1 MAPVLKRDFDINVAM
16 QPAVYSGCGL
26 DGSSLAVVCQVR
38 DQIASG
44 EPGTVDLI
52 WLNKANF
59 KAMKENGLLY
69 GPWSTQLPSS
79 VNFDFSSSAIA
90 YDAGTPVDGMEFPLH
105 IAQAVFLKNK
115 AFVSDADTPLTIPQ
129 LLTWCQNNPGR
140 FTYSDPTVDFT
151 GAAFVR
157 HVFTHFNAARGRTW
171 EQFLALPGTG
181 TEALY
186 LEVSADVW
194 AALRALEPYL
204 YQPGSYPLS
213 HSTDIR
219 PLMANETVW
228 LDFSFEAAEA
238 TNQQDDEVNPWP
250 LTTDA
255 CVLHYFWILCCEL
268 CARACVCNR
277 VVASFLLPLP
287 SSLFAGTC

>member
-38 DQIASG
+38 DQIANG

-59 KAMKENGLLY
+59 KAMKDNGLLY
-69 GPWSTQLPSS
+69 GPWATQLPAS

-140 FTYSDPTVDFT
+140 FTYSDPTLDFT
-151 GAAFVR
+151 GAVFVR
-157 HVFTHFNAARGRTW
+157 HLFTHFTVARGHTW
-171 EQFLALPGTG
+171 EQFLTLPGTG

-204 YQPGSYPLS
+204 YRPGYYPTS
-213 HSTDIR
+213 HSTEIR

-228 LDFSFEAAEA
+228 LDVSFDAAEA
-238 TNQQDDEVNPWP
+238 TNQQDDAVNPWP
-250 LTTDA
+250 VTTDA
-255 CVLHYFWILCCEL
+255 CVLHDLRIPCCEL
-268 CARACVCNR
+268 CSR
-277 VVASFLLPLP
+277 
-287 SSLFAGTC
+287 GG